1 METTQ
6 RSEEDV
12 CYALYECDNDVE
24 KAVIY
29 LLETLEVGAFAT
41 TSKKKKNRAAANT
54 NDGNAAGGGSGTGTG
69 GEDWDDVNNNSG
81 SNQTA
86 NNNVNN
92 NHNMSDNRDRSRGRG
107 GMRGGGGSGRG
118 RPRDNNN
125 FDGTRSGGYDRSQG
139 DKGGDSWRGGRGRGA
154 AGIRGGYGG
163 GSRGGRG
170 GRMGPRTSN
179 YRSDNQNYR
188 SYRQDNQEIDSW
200 DSSVITTADIITNK
214 TDENWGDWDNEEY
227 TGSLSDTK
235 VFTPSSGNQGTGG
248 VSNPS
253 ELSAPPGLEQQ
264 ILNPP
269 PNDVVQQ
276 YSTTVVCS
284 AGGGGSAG
292 TVAGS
297 ANNNIQYPE
306 LHSSST
312 AAQHLR
318 QALEMPQLSQST
330 SLSAEQSQYFNTLS
344 SQNVAN
350 VNSYQSSTVQYGQYG
365 DHQVSSQAPSQVRR
379 QRARV
384 PPPSK
389 IPASAV
395 EMPGDLNS
403 MGFLDVQFGGLDVQF
418 GTEESFDGVTDKFS
432 ATSLNEQP
440 NDVSDYQSKQGGTG
454 VSKTASQSAG
464 LTGLGDSI
472 GAGQNDNL
480 SSNYVQ
486 RSASGTTGGSALDP
500 LVKSDPY
507 IQTSS
512 QTSAASYQNL
522 SYTPTSNKSSAY
534 QSSAAT
540 QVYNNS
546 NNYSTAQQ
554 QVSAT
559 SNYPPSSNTYSTYN
573 QNSYQSQ
580 NQVQNS
586 QQQQSQQQQQQQ
598 QPQQATQ
605 SSMSSATSGVSNT
618 GVSGNSTNSSI
629 PVNSG
634 GTR

>member
-41 TSKKKKNRAAANT
+41 TSKKKKNRAASNT
-54 NDGNAAGGGSGTGTG
+54 GTGDAGAGAGSGTIGA
-69 GEDWDDVNNNSG
+69 EDWDDVNNNAGSNATNNHHHSG
-81 SNQTA
+81 S
-86 NNNVNN
+86 NNVNN
-92 NHNMSDNRDRSRGRG
+92 NHNLSDNRDRSRGRG
-107 GMRGGGGSGRG
+107 GMRGGGGAGRG

-125 FDGTRSGGYDRSQG
+125 YDGNRPSNNNYGDRS
-139 DKGGDSWRGGRGRGA
+139 DKGGDSWRGGRGRGT
-154 AGIRGGYGG
+154 GGSRGSYGA

-170 GRMGPRTSN
+170 GGRLGPRTPN
-179 YRSDNQNYR
+179 YRDNQNSYR
-188 SYRQDNQEIDSW
+188 SYRQDNQQEIDSW
-200 DSSVITTADIITNK
+200 DSTAITTDIITNK

-235 VFTPSSGNQGTGG
+235 VFTPSTANQGSA

-269 PNDVVQQ
+269 SQQDVVQQ
-276 YSTTVVCS
+276 YSSTAVVS
-284 AGGGGSAG
+284 GG
-292 TVAGS
+292 VAGPNNAAS
-297 ANNNIQYPE
+297 ANNNVQYPE

-344 SQNVAN
+344 SQNAN
-350 VNSYQSSTVQYGQYG
+350 VNSYQSSAVQYGQYG
-365 DHQVSSQAPSQVRR
+365 DHQVSSGQAPQVRR

-389 IPASAV
+389 IPSSAV

-418 GTEESFDGVTDKFS
+418 GTEETFDGVTDKFS
-432 ATSLNEQP
+432 AASINDQS
-440 NDVSDYQSKQGGTG
+440 NDVSDYQSKQGSTG
-454 VSKTASQSAG
+454 VSKAPPQSSG
-464 LTGLGDSI
+464 LSGLGDSI
-472 GAGQNDNL
+472 GSGQNDNL
-480 SSNYVQ
+480 TSNYVQ
-486 RSASGTTGGSALDP
+486 RGAGGTTGGSALDP

-507 IQTSS
+507 IQTSNPA
-512 QTSAASYQNL
+512 SAAGYQNL
-522 SYTPTSNKSSAY
+522 SYTPTSNKSSSY
-534 QSSAAT
+534 QSAAAT
-540 QVYNNS
+540 QAVYNNS
-546 NNYSTAQQ
+546 NNYSSGQP
-554 QVSAT
+554 AT
-559 SNYPPSSNTYSTYN
+559 SNYPPASNTYSTYN

-580 NQVQNS
+580 SQVQGS
-586 QQQQSQQQQQQQ
+586 QQSQQQQQQ
-598 QPQQATQ
+598 PQQTTQ
-605 SSMSSATSGVSNT
+605 NSLNSAASVPGSSANSN
-618 GVSGNSTNSSI
+618 I

-634 GTR
+634 GAR